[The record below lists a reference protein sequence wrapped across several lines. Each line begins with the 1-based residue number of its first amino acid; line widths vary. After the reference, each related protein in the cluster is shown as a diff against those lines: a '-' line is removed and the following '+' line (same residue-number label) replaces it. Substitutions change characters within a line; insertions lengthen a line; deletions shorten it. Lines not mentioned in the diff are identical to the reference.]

1 MKELSKEEN
10 DLLYEKAKDRM
21 LTWEE
26 LYEANKPWHDKV
38 AILKLPYPID
48 HGGQKW
54 NCLIYMKVVMEK
66 GSAPVI
72 IPMWARSEEDNF
84 ILCVPSPKVAEA
96 LINEE
101 KEKDEDS
108 AAS

>member
-1 MKELSKEEN
+1 MKDLSKEEN
-10 DLLYEKAKDRM
+10 VLLYEKSKDHM

-26 LYEANKPWHDKV
+26 LYEINKPWHDKG
-38 AILKLPYPID
+38 AILKLPYPIE

-54 NCLIYMKVVMEK
+54 NCLFYMKAVMDK
-66 GSAPVI
+66 NVI
-72 IPMWARSEEDNF
+72 VPMWARDEGDKL
-84 ILCVPSPKVAEA
+84 ILCIPPKVSEA

>member
-1 MKELSKEEN
+1 MKDLSKEEN
-10 DLLYEKAKDRM
+10 DLLYEKSKDHM

-26 LYEANKPWHDKV
+26 LYKANEPWHDKG
-38 AILKLPYPID
+38 AILKLPYPIE
-48 HGGQKW
+48 HGGKKW
-54 NCLIYMKVVMEK
+54 NCLLYMKVVMDK
-66 GSAPVI
+66 GQSPVI
-72 IPMWARSEEDNF
+72 VPMWARDEGDKL
-84 ILCVPSPKVAEA
+84 ILCIPPKVSEA